1 MTLDPNRCR
10 CGVDCRCR
18 KPWGTRRQYA
28 WKWAVSPSVLMPQ
41 PPAVWITPTCM
52 TGGFRWQPPMQA
64 GVADTFAKDGPI

>member
-10 CGVDCRCR
+10 CGFDCRCR

-28 WKWAVSPSVLMPQ
+28 HKWAVSPSALMPQ
-41 PPAVWITPTCM
+41 LPAVWITPTQYSPGWRM
-52 TGGFRWQPPMQA
+52 SLPMQA